1 MKKNDWDEAEIEHL
15 LKEMPSM
22 KDNRSRDEIYQAV
35 NRSKSVKKPKTWGYP
50 ALAGIA
56 ALLIFALIS
65 PSLLNSINQQGAEN
79 SAFDMAGQE
88 SADTDSGQEEIAA
101 LPESSENPDA
111 AGTNSFMDQSTEEST
126 LMKAESSDKT
136 NVYQADLLQYDLF
149 TLGLVTT
156 DAISVPVSLMVEKK
170 ETGNWVERFTEVS
183 QSIPE
188 QDWGFEDY
196 FPLPGSVAEDKET
209 GQLTYTVTDDEL
221 NNSGGGEEL
230 LYESLLFALEA
241 SPYDKIMLRK
251 SDGSVP
257 SFSHLGKISEINIA
271 DQAKKGYYQYT
282 HDNGDIFLVP
292 SEAAFESI
300 SEALTAMKSSP
311 NDDFVPIIPEDIEL
325 TSTSENK
332 LLTISFEEELTM
344 NDARLLFIEGILMT
358 AKEFGFDEVLFQNI
372 GSSTWEGF
380 DLSKPVS
387 VPVSPNK
394 KILN

>member
-1 MKKNDWDEAEIEHL
+1 
-15 LKEMPSM
+15 
-22 KDNRSRDEIYQAV
+22 
-35 NRSKSVKKPKTWGYP
+35 
-50 ALAGIA
+50 
-56 ALLIFALIS
+56 
-65 PSLLNSINQQGAEN
+65 LNSINQHGGEN

-101 LPESSENPDA
+101 LPESSENTED

-126 LMKAESSDKT
+126 LLKAEPSDKT

-149 TLGLVTT
+149 TFGLVTP

-257 SFSHLGKISEINIA
+257 SFSHMGKISEINIA
-271 DQAKKGYYQYT
+271 DQAKKAYYQYT
-282 HDNGDIFLVP
+282 HENGDIFLVP
-292 SEAAFESI
+292 GEAAFESI

-311 NDDFVPIIPEDIEL
+311 NDDFEPIIAKDIEL
-325 TSTSENK
+325 TSTSKNK
-332 LLTISFEEELTM
+332 LLTISFKEEPTM
-344 NDARLLFIEGILMT
+344 NDARLLLIEGILMT
-358 AKEFGFDEVLFQNI
+358 AKEFGFDEVLFQNL
-372 GSSTWEGF
+372 GSATWEGF